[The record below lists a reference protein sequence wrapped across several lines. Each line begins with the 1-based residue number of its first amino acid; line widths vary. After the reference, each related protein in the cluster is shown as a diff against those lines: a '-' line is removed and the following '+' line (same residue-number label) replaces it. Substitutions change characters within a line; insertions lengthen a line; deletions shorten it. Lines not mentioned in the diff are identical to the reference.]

1 MTLQQAGFVQNSII
15 LGLLVWY
22 GIWQK
27 YIKDDLF
34 KSKDAA
40 IAALK
45 DQTEALKAA
54 IQTKEAQISALQADT
69 APIIAAKY
77 NTLKNYVI
85 EVTAESQQQSQQIK
99 QTSKELADM
108 RYELDNER
116 RTSDV
121 QRKLRNEITIAS
133 GLLGEVKGIAFALKL
148 ISSQVSDS
156 FSSMNAPPS
165 DVDTVIEALANLSN
179 TIEHAIEQL
188 DTERENKRL
197 ETQRLLDNI
206 NSQMESSGLS

>member
-1 MTLQQAGFVQNSII
+1 MTLQQWGIVQNSII
-15 LGLLVWY
+15 LGLLVLY
-22 GIWQK
+22 GFWQK
-27 YIKDDLF
+27 HIKDDVF

-45 DQTEALKAA
+45 EQTEALKTA

-69 APIIAAKY
+69 APVIAANY
-77 NTLKNYVI
+77 NTLKNYVN

-108 RYELDNER
+108 RDELANER

-121 QRKLRNEITIAS
+121 QGKLRNEIIIAS
-133 GLLGEVKGIAFALKL
+133 GLLGKGIAFALKL
-148 ISSQVSDS
+148 VSSQVSDS
-156 FSSMNAPPS
+156 FSSMTAPPS
-165 DVDTVIEALANLSN
+165 DVDTVIEALASLSN

-188 DTERENKRL
+188 DTECENKRL

-206 NSQMESSGLS
+206 NSQMEN